1 MCFWFFTCFRS
12 TDNLDTSY
20 PSSFLFRALF
30 RKVIFM
36 NHILKMLNEQQ
47 RILFQWSKKQIPTGF
62 TTAARELNKE
72 WLCYQFSKHWNLFL
86 SVFRQVSLAV
96 NLQLF
101 HSQRECCFS
110 TSFRGVFVAFPLLS
124 PSFQP
129 YLKLE
134 MNLNCDVKLCNL
146 ISWRRLNCV
155 NKKNPKQTRLKLGE
169 SWGGRRSS
177 SHTTSLRKRQSWA
190 EFSFW
195 VYKSTSKH
203 AIFY

>member
-1 MCFWFFTCFRS
+1 MWRIFKINVFFFFTCFRS
-12 TDNLDTSY
+12 NDNLDTLY
-20 PSSFLFRALF
+20 RNSFLFRALF

-36 NHILKMLNEQQ
+36 NHIFKMLNEQQ

-72 WLCYQFSKHWNLFL
+72 WLCYQFCKHWNLFL

-101 HSQRECCFS
+101 HSQREFCTS
-110 TSFRGVFVAFPLLS
+110 TSFRGIFVPFSLLS

-129 YLKLE
+129 YLELE

-155 NKKNPKQTRLKLGE
+155 NKKKPPDQTKI
-169 SWGGRRSS
+169 GRVVR
-177 SHTTSLRKRQSWA
+177 REK
-190 EFSFW
+190 
-195 VYKSTSKH
+195 K
-203 AIFY
+203 